1 VTRSSTI
8 ARTEAEYKSVANAI
22 AEVMWVQSL
31 LAELGVNQADS
42 DTVYMVC
49 IWCDKGKLL
58 ICQVILCL
66 CKSQTYGVY
75 GVYGVRSALP
85 PLT

>member
-42 DTVYMVC
+42 DTVYM
-49 IWCDKGKLL
+49 
-58 ICQVILCL
+58 
-66 CKSQTYGVY
+66 
-75 GVYGVRSALP
+75 A
-85 PLT
+85 